1 MLNRFFPVCAA
12 GLLLALVVPAQNQP
26 AGVVPE
32 RNVTMSAAVEAAT
45 AAVDKCR
52 ADGFRVSAVVVDRG
66 GNVKAVLRDDG
77 AATHTVSTAQKK
89 AFTSFSFRINS
100 SDFITRASA
109 NPGLRDIKGV
119 IALGGG
125 VPLRSGNEV
134 IGAIGIGGAPSG
146 AADEVCAQAGV
157 DRIAGK
163 L

>member
-1 MLNRFFPVCAA
+1 MLNRLFPAFAA
-12 GLLLALVVPAQNQP
+12 GLLLTAVLPAQNQP

-32 RNVTMSAAVEAAT
+32 RNVTMSAAVEAAQ

-52 ADGFRVSAVVVDRG
+52 ADGFRVTAVVLDRG

-77 AATHTVSTAQKK
+77 TSPHTVSTAQKK
-89 AFTSFSFRINS
+89 AFTAFSFRIS
-100 SDFITRASA
+100 SSEFVTRSNA

-146 AADEVCAQAGV
+146 TADEVCAQAGA